1 VSAIR
6 KLIETAREQST
17 YFPRHSYS
25 RDVLATEADAAEA
38 ELKEL
43 EAQLGEQGEDITD
56 MKAVIGNQQE
66 QLGVHARAD
75 AELSEAVRWFE
86 KKEPFF
92 SRDENQCTARLVE
105 TAKAWA
111 AAKGGG
117 K

>member
-1 VSAIR
+1 MSAIR
-6 KLIETAREQST
+6 KLIENARDCC
-17 YFPRHSYS
+17 
-25 RDVLATEADAAEA
+25 RDGSCGQRALADLAEA